1 MQYAPT
7 RNSGCGGIPLT
18 DQEGVCNTPL
28 QETRMRQDS
37 IYHLEGDQTKPLQMH
52 LEGDQTKPLQMHLEG
67 DQTKPLQMHLE
78 GLETKPLQI
87 HLDRA
92 RFYNLSQPNSV
103 SGELVRSASSIP
115 AELSPIRLS
124 RGKSGIHRGCCPLPL
139 SANYAKIATGPNIAA
154 ISIRPRG
161 RDSPRTQTWA

>member
-37 IYHLEGDQTKPLQMH
+37 IYHLEGLETKPLQMH
-52 LEGDQTKPLQMHLEG
+52 LEGLE
-67 DQTKPLQMHLE
+67 TKPLQMHLE

-87 HLDRA
+87 HLDEA
-92 RFYNLSQPNSV
+92 RFYNLSQPDSV
-103 SGELVRSASSIP
+103 SGELVRSGSEISAESS
-115 AELSPIRLS
+115 SIRLS
-124 RGKSGIHRGCCPLPL
+124 RGKSGIHRGCFPLPL
-139 SANYAKIATGPNIAA
+139 SANYAKIATGQHIAA
-154 ISIRPRG
+154 VSIRPRG
-161 RDSPRTQTWA
+161 RDSPQTQTGA